1 MNQIRII
8 IIKKRKI
15 MIIKNSKIINK
26 FNKIAINK
34 IQNKMINNNYLNNN
48 LFNIHKKIRLK
59 IKKYKFKM

>member
-1 MNQIRII
+1 
-8 IIKKRKI
+8 

-26 FNKIAINK
+26 FNKKAINK

-48 LFNIHKKIRLK
+48 LFNIHKKISLK